1 MNRQYKRNFLS
12 SVLCRIDFPVI
23 LSLQQSPP
31 AKFQEVVTNKF
42 PFVNEDKKIGTLVYD
57 VERDIGRK
65 ELLSRWIF
73 SDKEKNKKIFIQPD
87 SLILEWNKYSKFEEF
102 KEELEFIIKNFFE
115 IHPVGIIKR
124 IGLRYINQIVL
135 DSGNPFEWKGLI
147 HDKLISHLDF
157 VVNKEQLARS
167 MHLIVTNY
175 DDYSLSFQYGL
186 FNSEYPSPI
195 FRKEFT
201 LDYDCYTR
209 EEVEEPEIIPTVSK
223 FNEAITNLFEE
234 SILDDLRKIME
245 GKNK

>member
-42 PFVNEDKKIGTLVYD
+42 PFVNEKIGTLVYD
-57 VERDIGRK
+57 VERDIGRR

-135 DSGNPFEWKGLI
+135 DSGNPLEWKELI
-147 HDKLISHLDF
+147 RDELITHLDF
-157 VVNKEQLARS
+157 VTDKKQLARS
-167 MHLIVTNY
+167 MHIIETNY
-175 DDYSLSFQYGL
+175 GDYSVRFQYGL

-195 FRKEFT
+195 SRKEFT

-209 EEVEEPEIIPTVSK
+209 EEVEYPEIIPTVSK
-223 FNEAITNLFEE
+223 FNGVITNLFEE
-234 SILDDLRKIME
+234 SILDGLRKIME
-245 GKNK
+245 GRNK